1 MAFQEMLVLVDRA
14 YAVIAIYE
22 QTLKNAKPI
31 PERVRQFEYG
41 LAHLDVDNGDE
52 E

>member
-1 MAFQEMLVLVDRA
+1 MTFAEMLTLVDRA
-14 YAVIAIYE
+14 YAVIALYE
-22 QTLKNAKPI
+22 QTLKTAQTI

-41 LAHLDVDNGDE
+41 LAHLDIDNGDE